1 KGRILGDVAHFKG
14 EAEMLFPP
22 NTKLKIESIVNC
34 GSQDFASQLSKLRLS
49 DDATAD
55 TNRIKRIINMRVLN
69 S

>member
-1 KGRILGDVAHFKG
+1 
-14 EAEMLFPP
+14 MLFPP

-55 TNRIKRIINMRVLN
+55 TNRIKRIIYMRVLN

>member
-1 KGRILGDVAHFKG
+1 
-14 EAEMLFPP
+14 
-22 NTKLKIESIVNC
+22 
-34 GSQDFASQLSKLRLS
+34 FASQLSKLRLS